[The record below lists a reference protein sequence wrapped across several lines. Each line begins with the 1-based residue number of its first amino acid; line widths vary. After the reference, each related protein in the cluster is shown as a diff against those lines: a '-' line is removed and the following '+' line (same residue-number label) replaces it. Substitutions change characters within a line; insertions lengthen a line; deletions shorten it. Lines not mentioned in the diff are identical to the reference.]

1 MDTTF
6 QDLRYALR
14 SLRKSPGFTV
24 TAVLSLALGI
34 AACTVVFGVIY
45 GVNFQPLPYRDA
57 GRLVQL
63 QESLN
68 PDCAPGCADWANSE
82 TVRIWRER
90 ARSFEDIATTELR
103 PVRMGDEDS
112 LARVVG
118 ARVSAEFF
126 ATLGVRPL
134 LGRPLLR
141 SDFEVGAEPAV
152 VISRRLWAGSFA
164 TSRGALGQRLKL
176 DGRVYTLVGVLSS
189 DFAFPGRADLW
200 LAEPVGAAANARLG
214 VVARLKPGVSL
225 EQGRAELRAISDA
238 REREEPTVNLGRIGT
253 AVSMRAAVQ
262 EVGSDFWMLLGA
274 VGAALLIACANV
286 ASLSLVRALARER
299 EIAVRAALGASEW
312 RLMMPSVAEGILVAL
327 GGGLAGVMLAVWT
340 GDLARALLH
349 RVYSEQLPLTLGP
362 VVLGVGF
369 GLAFV
374 IGIVV
379 GIVPVLHLR
388 RMDLQQGLREGAV
401 TTTTGNR
408 AGRVRR
414 VLVVAEI
421 SVALVL
427 LTGAGLLMASFL
439 RIHHYDLGYD
449 ADRVSVAPL
458 GFPEERRS
466 NPQLIRLAATS
477 VIERVRLSTAAQV
490 AIWGESFPRSSAR
503 SVSAP
508 FDQFMVLEGRQTTL
522 TFAAVPPNAYHVSPG
537 FFEAIGLTLIK
548 GRQFT
553 VADKASSEQ
562 VAIVNEEAARLWW
575 PGEDPLGKRLSV
587 GRPDGRGPWLTVVGV
602 VANSHTIGYGGTFG
616 ALMNPGYFPLL
627 FMPLAQSAPARSYW
641 IGLRTREP
649 ANLVTSTLRREVQ
662 SVDPGIRV
670 GELATLRNLTT
681 GDERLTPVELDAQ
694 LLSGLAAFG
703 VFLALVGIYGLV
715 ADVVRRRTQEIG
727 IRIAL
732 GAQGRDVV
740 AVVMKDTLRLAM
752 LGVAVGLLG
761 SYWLTGMVRG
771 LLFGM
776 SPTNPAVFAIVCLAL
791 GVAVLLAS
799 YLPARRATRVG
810 PMVALRAE

>member
-1 MDTTF
+1 MDTLF
-6 QDLRYALR
+6 QDLRYAFR
-14 SLRKSPGFTV
+14 SLRKSPGFTI

-34 AACTVVFGVIY
+34 AACTVVVGVIY
-45 GVNFQPLPYRDA
+45 GVNFQRLPYRDA

-68 PDCAPGCADWANSE
+68 PRCAPVCADWANSE

-103 PVRMGDEDS
+103 LVRMGGEDS
-112 LARVVG
+112 VASVVG
-118 ARVSAEFF
+118 AGVSVEFF

-134 LGRPLLR
+134 LGRPLLP

-152 VISRRLWAGSFA
+152 VIGRRLWAGSFA
-164 TSRGALGQRLKL
+164 TSRDALGQRLRL
-176 DGRVYTLVGVLSS
+176 DGRVYTIVGVLPS

-200 LAEPVGAAANARLG
+200 FAEPAGTATNARLG

-225 EQGRAELRAISDA
+225 EQGSAELRAISDA
-238 REREEPTVNLGRIGT
+238 REREEPTVNLGRVGS
-253 AVSMRAAVQ
+253 AVSMRAATQ
-262 EVGSDFWMLLGA
+262 EQASDFWMLLGA
-274 VGAALLIACANV
+274 VGATLLIACANV

-299 EIAVRAALGASEW
+299 ELAVRAALGASEW

-327 GGGLAGVMLAVWT
+327 GGGLAGVVLAVWT

-349 RVYSEQLPLTLGP
+349 RVYSEQLPLALGP
-362 VVLGVGF
+362 VVLGAGF
-369 GLAFV
+369 ALAFV

-379 GIVPVLHLR
+379 GIVPVFHLR
-388 RMDLQQGLREGAV
+388 RMELQQSLREGAA

-408 AGRVRR
+408 AGRLRR

-421 SVALVL
+421 AVALVL
-427 LTGAGLLMASFL
+427 LTGAGLLTASFL

-449 ADRVSVAPL
+449 ADHVFVAPL
-458 GFPEERRS
+458 GFPDERPS
-466 NPQLIRLAATS
+466 NPQLIQLTAAS
-477 VIERVRLSTAAQV
+477 VVERVVLSTATQV
-490 AIWGESFPRSSAR
+490 AMWGESFPRSSAR
-503 SVSAP
+503 SVLAP

-522 TFAAVPPNAYHVSPG
+522 TVAAVPPNAYHVSPA
-537 FFEAIGLTLIK
+537 FFEAIGLTVIK

-553 VADKASSEQ
+553 EADKASSEQ

-575 PGEDPLGKRLSV
+575 PGEDPLGKRFTV
-587 GRPDGRGPWLTVVGV
+587 GRPDARGPWLTVVGV

-616 ALMNPGYFPLL
+616 ALVNPGYFPLL
-627 FMPLAQSAPARSYW
+627 FRPLAQSPPARSYW
-641 IGLRTREP
+641 IGLRAREP
-649 ANLVTSTLRREVQ
+649 ANLLASTLRREVE
-662 SVDPGIRV
+662 SVDPRIRV

-694 LLSGLAAFG
+694 LLSGLAVFG

-715 ADVVRRRTQEIG
+715 ADMVRRRTQEIG

-732 GAQGRDVV
+732 GAQGRDLV
-740 AVVMKDTLRLAM
+740 AVVMKDSLRLAM

-761 SYWLTGMVRG
+761 SYWLTGMLRG

-776 SPTNPAVFAIVCLAL
+776 SPTNPRVFAIVCVAL
-791 GVAVLLAS
+791 GVAVVLAS
-799 YLPARRATRVG
+799 YLPARRATRVD
-810 PMVALRAE
+810 PMIALRAE